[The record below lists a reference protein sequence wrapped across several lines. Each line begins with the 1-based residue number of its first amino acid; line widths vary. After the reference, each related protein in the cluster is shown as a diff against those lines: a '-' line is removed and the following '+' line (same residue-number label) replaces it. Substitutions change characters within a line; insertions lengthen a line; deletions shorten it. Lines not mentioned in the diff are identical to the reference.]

1 MSKDPLVDFQGK
13 VVAVSGA
20 SSGIGQA
27 VAVALG
33 RHGASLIL
41 IGRDA
46 DRLEKTSKHLGSVKN
61 WVVRVDL
68 ANHEEIAPA
77 ILEVVKKSG
86 LVYGLCHA
94 AGIVEMLPLGSSKVD
109 RLRPMIDINLLA
121 GIELARV
128 ICRREV
134 MEPGGGSLLFL
145 SSIYGIVG
153 KPGEIG
159 YSATKGAIT
168 AAARSMAA
176 ELAKRKIRVN
186 TISPGLVRTEM
197 TRKALSAL
205 SEQQVKDIE
214 KGHLLG
220 TGTPEDVAR
229 AAVFLLAPQ
238 SSWITGTDFVIDG
251 GYTVQ

>member
-1 MSKDPLVDFQGK
+1 MTKDPLVDFQGK

-27 VAVALG
+27 VAILLG
-33 RHGASLIL
+33 RHGAKLIL
-41 IGRDA
+41 IGRNGE
-46 DRLEKTSKHLGSVKN
+46 RLEETSKQLGSVKN
-61 WVVRVDL
+61 WIIKVDL
-68 ANHEEIAPA
+68 AKHEEIAPA
-77 ILEVVKKSG
+77 IMNVVKKSG
-86 LVYGLCHA
+86 PVYGLCHS
-94 AGIVEMLPLGSSKVD
+94 AGIVEMLPLGSSKSEA
-109 RLRPMIDINLLA
+109 LRPMIDINLLS

-128 ICRREV
+128 ICRRDV
-134 MEPGGGSLLFL
+134 MEPSGGSILFL

-186 TISPGLVRTEM
+186 TMSPGLVRTEM

-205 SEQQVKDIE
+205 SAEQVRDIE

-229 AAVFLLAPQ
+229 VAVFLLAPQ
-238 SSWITGTDFVIDG
+238 SSWITGADFVIDG

>member
-27 VAVALG
+27 IANALG
-33 RHGASLIL
+33 RHGAKLIL
-41 IGRDA
+41 IGRNG
-46 DRLEKTSKHLGSVKN
+46 DRLEETSKQLGSAKN
-61 WVVRVDL
+61 WLVQVDL

-77 ILEVVKKSG
+77 ILKIVKKSG
-86 LVYGLCHA
+86 PVYGLCHS
-94 AGIVEMLPLGSSKVD
+94 AGIVEMLPLGSSKSEL
-109 RLRPMIDINLLA
+109 LRPMIDVNLLA

-134 MEPGGGSLLFL
+134 MEPGGGSILFL

-186 TISPGLVRTEM
+186 TMSPGLVRTEM

-205 SEQQVKDIE
+205 SAQQVKDIE

-229 AAVFLLAPQ
+229 VAVFLLAPQ
-238 SSWITGTDFVIDG
+238 SSWITGADFVIDG

>member
-1 MSKDPLVDFQGK
+1 MSKEPLVDFQGK

-20 SSGIGQA
+20 SSGIGQS

-33 RHGASLIL
+33 RHGAKLIL
-41 IGRDA
+41 IGRNG
-46 DRLEKTSKHLGSVKN
+46 DRLEETSQQLGSVKN
-61 WVVRVDL
+61 WVVQVDL
-68 ANHEEIAPA
+68 ERHEEIAPA
-77 ILEVVKKSG
+77 ILNVMKKSG
-86 LVYGLCHA
+86 PLYGLCHS
-94 AGIVEMLPLGSSKVD
+94 AGLVEMLPLGSSKVD
-109 RLRPMIDINLLA
+109 RIRPMFDVNLFA

-128 ICRREV
+128 ICRRDV
-134 MEPGGGSLLFL
+134 MEPGGGSILFL

-168 AAARSMAA
+168 AAARSMAV

-186 TISPGLVRTEM
+186 TMSPGLVRTEM

-205 SEQQVKDIE
+205 SDEQVKDIE
-214 KGHLLG
+214 KSHLLG

-229 AAVFLLAPQ
+229 VAAFLLAPQ
-238 SSWITGTDFVIDG
+238 SSWITGADFVIDG

>member
-1 MSKDPLVDFQGK
+1 MQKDPLVDFQGK

-86 LVYGLCHA
+86 PVYGLCHA
-94 AGIVEMLPLGSSKVD
+94 AGIVEMLPL
-109 RLRPMIDINLLA
+109 
-121 GIELARV
+121 
-128 ICRREV
+128 
-134 MEPGGGSLLFL
+134 
-145 SSIYGIVG
+145 
-153 KPGEIG
+153 
-159 YSATKGAIT
+159 
-168 AAARSMAA
+168 
-176 ELAKRKIRVN
+176 
-186 TISPGLVRTEM
+186 
-197 TRKALSAL
+197 
-205 SEQQVKDIE
+205 
-214 KGHLLG
+214 
-220 TGTPEDVAR
+220 
-229 AAVFLLAPQ
+229 
-238 SSWITGTDFVIDG
+238 
-251 GYTVQ
+251 